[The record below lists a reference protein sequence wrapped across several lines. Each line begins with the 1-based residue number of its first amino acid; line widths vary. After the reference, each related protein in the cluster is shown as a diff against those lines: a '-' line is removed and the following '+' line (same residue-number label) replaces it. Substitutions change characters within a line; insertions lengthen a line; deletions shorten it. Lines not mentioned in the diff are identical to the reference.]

1 MIVSASRRTD
11 IPAFYSEWFVNRL
24 RIGWCQVVNPFN
36 PHQVRTV
43 SLEPEDVDAFVLWT
57 RDPAPFHTALDEVE
71 ARAIPYLFLITL
83 TGYGPPLEPRAPS
96 TDHAVE
102 QIRRLADR
110 IGPRRV
116 TWRYDPIVLGPGH
129 DLEAHLERFGRLS
142 AALGGAV
149 DRVVISGLDLYAK
162 TRRRLAGLPEG
173 AALVRDPREHP
184 DWQPLIR
191 GLAER
196 AADAAMEL
204 VSCAE
209 PDDLTS
215 LGAQP
220 AGCLDGLRLRELTGT
235 PIPLT
240 KDPGQR
246 PACRC
251 VASRD
256 IGATDTCL
264 HGCTYC
270 YATRSHVTATRR
282 FAQHDPHA
290 PSLAPILRAAAA
302 EPFPE

>member
-1 MIVSASRRTD
+1 VIVSASRRTD

-24 RIGWCQVVNPFN
+24 RAGWCQVVNPFN
-36 PHQVRTV
+36 PSQVRTV
-43 SLEPEDVDAFVLWT
+43 SLQPGDVDALVLWT
-57 RDPAPFHTALDEVE
+57 RDPAPFHTAIDEVE
-71 ARAIPYLFLITL
+71 ARSMPYVVLITL
-83 TGYGPPLEPRAPS
+83 TGYGPLLEPHAPS
-96 TDHAVE
+96 AAHTVE

-129 DLEAHLERFGRLS
+129 ELEDHLERFGRLS
-142 AALGGAV
+142 AALSGAV

-162 TRRRLAGLPEG
+162 TRRRLAVLPHGETL
-173 AALVRDPREHP
+173 ACDPRQHP
-184 DWQPLIR
+184 SWVPLIR

-196 AADAAMEL
+196 AADASMEL

-209 PDDLTS
+209 PDDLTP
-215 LGAQP
+215 LGAPP
-220 AGCLDGLRLRELTGT
+220 AGCLDGLRLREITGT

-256 IGATDTCL
+256 IGAPDTCL
-264 HGCTYC
+264 HGCAYC
-270 YATRSHVTATRR
+270 YATRSHGTATRR
-282 FAQHDPHA
+282 HARHDPSA
-290 PSLAPILRAAAA
+290 PALMPMAARSQAP
-302 EPFPE
+302 

>member
-11 IPAFYSEWFVNRL
+11 IPAFYSEWFRNRL

-36 PHQVRTV
+36 PRQVRTV
-43 SLEPEDVDAFVLWT
+43 SLEPEDVDAFVFWT

-71 ARAIPYLFLITL
+71 ARSIPYVFLITL
-83 TGYGPPLEPRAPS
+83 TGYGPHLEPHAPS
-96 TDHAVE
+96 TIHAVE

-129 DLEAHLERFGRLS
+129 ELEAHLERFGRLS

-149 DRVVISGLDLYAK
+149 DRVIISGLDLYAK
-162 TRRRLAGLPEG
+162 TRRRLAAIPDGGSL
-173 AALVRDPREHP
+173 ARDPSEHP
-184 DWQPLIR
+184 DWQPLIL

-209 PDDLTS
+209 PDDLTH
-215 LGAQP
+215 LGAP
-220 AGCLDGLRLRELTGT
+220 PVGCLDGLRLRELTGT
-235 PIPLT
+235 PIALT

-246 PACRC
+246 RACRC

-256 IGATDTCL
+256 IGATDACL

-270 YATRSHVTATRR
+270 YATRSHDAAARR
-282 FAQHDPHA
+282 FARHDPHA
-290 PSLAPILRAAAA
+290 PCLIPIAGS
-302 EPFPE
+302 PPSGSCPE